1 MFLRFSLSKKSNTR
15 EGNSNIP
22 FHGGTIGFRIRDAPP
37 ILNNK
42 IKQRLFRVVYFLVG
56 NVAVRKVCLFAIK
69 AKGILRRREISCL
82 LYCFT
87 LGGLVSKR
95 LNLGLAVKVSSNFPP
110 QPVPLFTLK

>member
-69 AKGILRRREISCL
+69 AKGILQFDDEKILVYSIVL
-82 LYCFT
+82 LW
-87 LGGLVSKR
+87 G
-95 LNLGLAVKVSSNFPP
+95 A
-110 QPVPLFTLK
+110 